1 MQNCEL
7 LEKCVFFN
15 DKMGNM
21 PSTANVIKLR
31 YCKEDS
37 SGCAR
42 YLVCKALGRD
52 KVPIDLFPN
61 QGDRA
66 RQLIAATK

>member
-1 MQNCEL
+1 MENCEL

-21 PSTANVIKLR
+21 PSTASVIKMR
-31 YCKEDS
+31 YCMEDS

-42 YLVCKALGRD
+42 YLVCKALGREN
-52 KVPIDLFPN
+52 VPADLFPN
-61 QGDRA
+61 QEDRA
-66 RQLIAATK
+66 RQLIASAR